1 MTHKQLRFAV
11 SDCYQLMSHGASA
24 HCAVIQC
31 TRCDGQQLLK
41 QRCTVARVSNTR
53 PSGVEKLAR
62 GLGTF
67 GAAQILCFTGT
78 FIYESLFVQFKYVQK
93 TITVL

>member
-1 MTHKQLRFAV
+1 
-11 SDCYQLMSHGASA
+11 MSHGASA

-31 TRCDGQQLLK
+31 TRCDGQLK
-41 QRCTVARVSNTR
+41 QRCTVARVGNTR

-67 GAAQILCFTGT
+67 GAAQLLCFTGT
-78 FIYESLFVQFKYVQK
+78 FICESLFVQFKYVQK